1 MCPTTTT
8 TTTTMHASSAASS
21 AAAVVVAVGGAAAE
35 EEAAERRDGGGGGGG
50 GRDWIEEAIAGCSL
64 RRVDLETGSNGWA
77 SPPGKLFMLRPRG
90 YFAPS
95 HRRRKA
101 PSGDWLLRPAG
112 VDWLRS
118 PPASTT
124 SSPSPGLRPRRRR
137 GPPPRP
143 PPRPLQTPFLLAVN
157 LQVPARP
164 DPYSAVFYF
173 ASDSPLPPGS
183 LLHRFVRA
191 DDDAFRNARFKIVNR
206 IVRGPWIVRAAVGN
220 HAACL
225 LGRALT
231 CRYHRGDGYL
241 EIDVD
246 IGSSALAS
254 AVLHLA
260 LGSAAAVAIDMGF
273 VVEAQTDDE
282 LPERLIGAVRIAHID
297 MASAYYLDP
306 KATATGSES
315 ESEESE
321 LEAGKGGGCW
331 GPAKVNHHSHHHHHH
346 HHRSPEAPA
355 PAPPKDRDG

>member
-1 MCPTTTT
+1 MCPTT

-21 AAAVVVAVGGAAAE
+21 AAAVVDVGGAAAE

-77 SPPGKLFMLRPRG
+77 SPPGELFMLRPRG

-112 VDWLRS
+112 
-118 PPASTT
+118 
-124 SSPSPGLRPRRRR
+124 
-137 GPPPRP
+137 
-143 PPRPLQTPFLLAVN
+143 
-157 LQVPARP
+157 VPARP

-346 HHRSPEAPA
+346 HHRSAEAPA
-355 PAPPKDRDG
+355 PAPAKDRDG